1 MRSCAPARFLA
12 SPGEFRHVG
21 GYIGQAVSAAD
32 GRLAKVVAL
41 VAAEPHAPE
50 DAPGTMGALRR
61 LCGAAVQAIPA
72 SGVGLSVITD
82 SGDRGVAAA
91 SDAASVLIDGLQFTL
106 GEGPCLDAFAS
117 RRPVLESDL
126 GVIGTARWPIYSPA
140 ACNNGVRA
148 AFAFPL
154 QIGAARLGVL
164 GLYRKQPGS
173 LSAGELAQAL
183 SFADVATTMLLDA
196 QEKAPP
202 GAAPEGLDEAMEHH
216 FELFQAQG
224 MVMVML
230 GITVIEALAVLRG
243 YAYAHDRDLA
253 DVARDVVTRRLR
265 LDEDRDDA

>member
-1 MRSCAPARFLA
+1 MS
-12 SPGEFRHVG
+12 
-21 GYIGQAVSAAD
+21 AVD
-32 GRLAKVVAL
+32 GRLAQVHAL
-41 VAAEPHAPE
+41 VAAEPQAPD

-61 LCGAAVQAIPA
+61 LCSAAVQAIPA

-91 SDAASVLIDGLQFTL
+91 SDAASARIDELQYTL
-106 GEGPCLDAFAS
+106 GEGPCLDAFTS
-117 RRPVLESDL
+117 RRPVLNSDL
-126 GVIGTARWPIYSPA
+126 GVSGAARWPVYSPA
-140 ACNNGVRA
+140 ALEKGVRA
-148 AFAFPL
+148 AFSFPL

-164 GLYRKQPGS
+164 DLYRNQPGS

-202 GAAPEGLDEAMEHH
+202 GAAPEGLDEAMEYH

-230 GITVIEALAVLRG
+230 GITIIEALAVLRG

-253 DVARDVVTRRLR
+253 AVARDVVTRRLR
-265 LDEDRDDA
+265 LDEDRGDDA